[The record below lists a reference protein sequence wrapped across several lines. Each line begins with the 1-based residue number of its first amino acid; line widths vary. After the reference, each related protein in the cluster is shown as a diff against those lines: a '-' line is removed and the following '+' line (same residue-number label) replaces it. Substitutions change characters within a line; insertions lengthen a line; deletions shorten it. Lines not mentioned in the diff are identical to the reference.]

1 MDGKTVPGSSVKLA
15 DNIYGWFHVEPIIKF
30 LFFLI
35 FSEHRKLT
43 CYSMECCSMNNL
55 RIHMFLG
62 SDNSEPI
69 INLIPKRKIEIFDQN
84 ENMGIENKFGFILK
98 KQMKQTPQFAITGS
112 IILIWN
118 HRCIFI
124 QKKYGM
130 T

>member
-1 MDGKTVPGSSVKLA
+1 
-15 DNIYGWFHVEPIIKF
+15 
-30 LFFLI
+30 
-35 FSEHRKLT
+35 
-43 CYSMECCSMNNL
+43 MECCSMNNL